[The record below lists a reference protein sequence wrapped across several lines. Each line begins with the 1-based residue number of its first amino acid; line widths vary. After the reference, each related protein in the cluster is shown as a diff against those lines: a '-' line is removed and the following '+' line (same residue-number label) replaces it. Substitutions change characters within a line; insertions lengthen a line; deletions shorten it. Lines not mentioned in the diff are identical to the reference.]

1 VILLS
6 GMYVQWKS
14 LLNKYMENFNDEEK
28 EKVFGENA
36 MRFYN
41 LS

>member
-14 LLNKYMENFNDEEK
+14 LLEKYMEDFEIEEK
-28 EKVFGENA
+28 EKVFGKNA
-36 MRFYN
+36 VGFYD
-41 LS
+41 L